1 MLVCHR
7 RFGKTT
13 FAVNHALRA
22 LFSAGQPG
30 RRYAIVLPLYRQA
43 KQVAWDM
50 LKDYSRCVPI
60 ATYNEAELRAD
71 FGDIGRIQ
79 LFGGDNPDTLRG
91 QGFDGVVMDEVA
103 QMDPRLWGE
112 VIRPALVDRKGWTIF
127 LGTPRGRNAFYDLV
141 QQAEEDDTGEWMVAI
156 RKASETGIVPKDE
169 LHAAKRQLTREQY
182 LQEFECSWTA
192 SIRGAYYA
200 REMED
205 LTEAGRI
212 TTITPPGDVLVH
224 TSWDLGI
231 GDATAIVMWAIVGR
245 EVWILDYYEN
255 SGVGLAHY
263 VEHLRS
269 LPYRYGDHFL
279 PHDVQARE
287 LGTGITRQETLERLG
302 LRCEVLPQ
310 QRVDDGINAVRNLLP
325 RTWISSERCQRL
337 VEALRQYRAAWD
349 DKRQMHRATPER
361 DWTTHPADAV
371 RYMAMAVAKAEV
383 NVAGWAQKPSN
394 DTAWI
399 R

>member
-1 MLVCHR
+1 
-7 RFGKTT
+7 
-13 FAVNHALRA
+13 
-22 LFSAGQPG
+22 
-30 RRYAIVLPLYRQA
+30 
-43 KQVAWDM
+43 M
-50 LKDYSRCVPI
+50 LKDASRPI
-60 ATYNEAELRAD
+60 PCAFNEAELRAD

-112 VIRPALVDRKGWTIF
+112 VIRPALVDRKGWAIF

-141 QQAEEDDTGEWMVAI
+141 QQAEDQADTGEWMVAV
-156 RKASETGIVPKDE
+156 RKASETGIIPKDE

-192 SIRGAYYA
+192 SVRGAYYA

-212 TTITPPGDVLVH
+212 TTITPPGDALVH

-371 RYMAMAVAKAEV
+371 RYMAMAVAEAEV
-383 NVAGWAQKPSN
+383 DVAGWAQKPSN